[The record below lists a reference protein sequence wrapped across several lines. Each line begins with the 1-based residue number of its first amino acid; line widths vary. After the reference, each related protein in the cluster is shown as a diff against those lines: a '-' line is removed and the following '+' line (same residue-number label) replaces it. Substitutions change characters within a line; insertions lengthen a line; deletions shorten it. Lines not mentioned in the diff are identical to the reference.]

1 MSDIN
6 LNNRINWIVKVVSD
20 FYGIEIRLIFSK
32 SRRQDIVEAR
42 HILAYCLREKYRL
55 SFPVLGKILN
65 RDHTSIMHA
74 CENSITLI
82 ANNKEV
88 NKLVKSILK
97 KDDGYLDEI
106 KEQDYLS
113 DLNKENKELVIKK
126 IDTKNN
132 SNLNYKNFLPE
143 YDSEVKKFGFPIG
156 FNDEYIEMVMKNLR
170 DRTARIII
178 NRYGLLSEDYSTL
191 EIIAQKEGI
200 TRERVRQIASKG
212 INKIFYKNYGGV
224 RQIIIAITGRVFN
237 REILDLNGVINDYY
251 LTTEKTK
258 INAIKFLLLTLLPIK
273 TVVEFELS
281 GVRFLINSLYEGD
294 IIKSIDKIKD
304 LIKEINSNAPDSI
317 DNKWEYILGNL
328 KLYDFF
334 ENNKWAL
341 NDVFLRACY
350 DNYLFESQ
358 IVRYK
363 TESLK
368 KYKTISNKSI
378 KMSGV
383 PDEYKIFFE

>member
-55 SFPVLGKILN
+55 SFPILGRILN

-88 NKLVKSILK
+88 SKLVKSILK
-97 KDDGYLDEI
+97 KDNSYLDEI

-113 DLNKENKELVIKK
+113 DLNKENKELIIKK

-143 YDSEVKKFGFPIG
+143 YDSEVKRFGFPIE
-156 FNDEYIEMVMKNLR
+156 FNDDYIEMIMKNLN

-178 NRYGLLSEDYSTL
+178 NRYGLLSENYSTL

-224 RQIIIAITGRVFN
+224 RQIIIAITERVFN
-237 REILDLNGVINDYY
+237 REILDLNGVIDDYY
-251 LTTEKTK
+251 LTTEKNK
-258 INAIKFLLLTLLPIK
+258 INAIKFLLLTLLSVR

-281 GVRFLINSLYEGD
+281 GVRFLINSLYEED

-317 DNKWEYILGNL
+317 DNKWEYVLGNL

-334 ENNKWAL
+334 ENNRWSL

>member
-6 LNNRINWIVKVVSD
+6 LNNRINLIVKVVSD

-82 ANNKEV
+82 TNNKEV

-132 SNLNYKNFLPE
+132 SNLNYKNFLPK

-156 FNDEYIEMVMKNLR
+156 FNDEYIEMVMKNLS

-224 RQIIIAITGRVFN
+224 RQIIIAITERVFN

-304 LIKEINSNAPDSI
+304 LIKEINFNASDSI